1 VPVVTLRQAVGS
13 RERTHSRDRKEQQ
26 IKAIVVTEAGGKAQ
40 LREVPTPA
48 PGPGQIRVRLAAAG
62 VNPVDGKSA
71 SGAYGDVPSPF
82 VPGTDGAGTVDL
94 VGEGVTHFSVG
105 DRVFGRLQVAMGQGT
120 YAEYSLAP
128 EGGIVAPIPAEL
140 DFVTAAALPVAGLT
154 AMGLLE
160 ELELSPGA
168 ALLVVGATG
177 GVGSFLT
184 QLAARAGLEVIATAE
199 PAFAPRIQE
208 LGARHTVDHH
218 SSEPLARQV
227 RALRPEGVDAL
238 VDLVGDR
245 LALTPLLELL
255 PSAAVVL
262 STAGGADEEVLRA
275 RGLSGGTYRRPA
287 TRQMLEELGGLVA
300 EGKIR
305 VPLERVLPLTEGPDV
320 LAESTRGHL
329 HGKTVLTIP

>member
-1 VPVVTLRQAVGS
+1 MKAV
-13 RERTHSRDRKEQQ
+13 
-26 IKAIVVTEAGGKAQ
+26 VVTEAGGRAQ
-40 LREVPTPA
+40 LTEVHAPA
-48 PGPGQIRVRLAAAG
+48 PAPGQIRVRLVAAG

-71 SGAYGDVPSPF
+71 SGAYGDVPYPF
-82 VPGTDGAGTVDL
+82 VPGTDGAGIVDL
-94 VGEGVTHFSVG
+94 VGEGVTQFSMG

-128 EGGIVAPIPAEL
+128 EGGVVALLPTGL

-160 ELELSPGA
+160 ELEMGPGA

-177 GVGSFLT
+177 GVGGFLT
-184 QLAARAGLEVIATAE
+184 QLAARAGMEVIATAD
-199 PAFAPRIQE
+199 PALAPRMHE

-218 SSEPLARQV
+218 SSEPLASQV
-227 RALRPEGVDAL
+227 RAVRPEGVDAL
-238 VDLVGDR
+238 IDLVGDR
-245 LALTPLLELL
+245 LTITSLLELL

-275 RGLSGGTYRRPA
+275 RGLSGGTFRRRA
-287 TRQMLEELGGLVA
+287 TREMLEELGRLVA
-300 EGKIR
+300 EGHIS
-305 VPLERVLPLTEGPDV
+305 VPLERVLPLAQGPDV
-320 LAESTRGHL
+320 LAESTSGHL

>member
-1 VPVVTLRQAVGS
+1 M
-13 RERTHSRDRKEQQ
+13 
-26 IKAIVVTEAGGKAQ
+26 KAIVVTEAGGKAQ
-40 LREVPTPA
+40 LMEVPTPA
-48 PGPGQIRVRLAAAG
+48 PAPGQIRVRLAAAG

-71 SGAYGDVPSPF
+71 FGAYGDGPYPF

-94 VGEGVTHFSVG
+94 VGDGVTNFAVG

-128 EGGIVAPIPAEL
+128 EGGVVAPIPAEL

-160 ELELSPGA
+160 ELGLSPGA

-184 QLAARAGLEVIATAE
+184 QLAARAGLEIIATAD
-199 PAFAPRIQE
+199 PALAPRMHE
-208 LGARHTVDHH
+208 LGALHTVDHH
-218 SSEPLARQV
+218 SAEPLARQV
-227 RALRPEGVDAL
+227 RAVRPEGVDAL

-245 LALTPLLELL
+245 LTIIPLLELL

-275 RGLSGGTYRRPA
+275 RGLSGGTYRRQA
-287 TRQMLEELGGLVA
+287 TREMLEELGRLVA

-305 VPLERVLPLTEGPDV
+305 VPLERVLPLTQGPEV
-320 LAESTRGHL
+320 LAESIRGHL